1 MINKAEALKKKKVL
15 PPFFCYRVP
24 GIILGTAA
32 ADTLACRGRL
42 PGGGSSTSLAEL
54 REDMCA
60 GGGEDGGRES
70 DMV

>member
-1 MINKAEALKKKKVL
+1 M
-15 PPFFCYRVP
+15 P

-42 PGGGSSTSLAEL
+42 PGGGSSTSSAEL
-54 REDMCA
+54 REDMRA